1 MNTGPSGPTHVG
13 PAGKPAL
20 PGRVLGVD
28 LGSRRIGLALSDPG
42 GRIASPYGVL
52 QRAKQQVDDHRAIV
66 DVARENEAVL
76 IVVGLP
82 ISLSG
87 DLGPAARATLEE
99 VDAMQKVAG
108 ADLAIET
115 YDERLTTI
123 TAERSLNEARMSRE
137 ERRKVVDKVAAAVML
152 QSWLES
158 KR

>member
-1 MNTGPSGPTHVG
+1 VT
-13 PAGKPAL
+13 
-20 PGRVLGVD
+20 GRVLGVD

-42 GRIASPYGVL
+42 GQIASPFSVL
-52 QRAKQQVDDHRAIV
+52 ERATQQVEDHRAIV
-66 DVARENEAVL
+66 AAARENEAVA

-99 VDAMQKVAG
+99 VEALRTTAG
-108 ADLAIET
+108 TDLPVET
-115 YDERLTTI
+115 YDERLTTV
-123 TAERSLNEARMSRE
+123 TAERTLQEARMTRDA
-137 ERRKVVDKVAAAVML
+137 RRRVVDKVAAAVML

>member
-1 MNTGPSGPTHVG
+1 VTPPPSG
-13 PAGKPAL
+13 AS
-20 PGRVLGVD
+20 GRVLGVD

-42 GRIASPYGVL
+42 GRIASPHAVL

-66 DVARENEAVL
+66 DVARENDAVL

-123 TAERSLNEARMSRE
+123 TAERSLTEARMSRE

-158 KR
+158 NR

>member
-1 MNTGPSGPTHVG
+1 MTPR
-13 PAGKPAL
+13 

-42 GRIASPYGVL
+42 RHIASPHSVL

-66 DVARENEAVL
+66 VVARENDAVL

-99 VDAMQKVAG
+99 AAALQTTAG
-108 ADLAIET
+108 ADLPVDT
-115 YDERLTTI
+115 YDERLTTVS
-123 TAERSLNEARMSRE
+123 AERSLNEARMTRD
-137 ERRKVVDKVAAAVML
+137 ERRRVVDKVAAAVML

-158 KR
+158 RS

>member
-1 MNTGPSGPTHVG
+1 M
-13 PAGKPAL
+13 
-20 PGRVLGVD
+20 
-28 LGSRRIGLALSDPG
+28 
-42 GRIASPYGVL
+42 
-52 QRAKQQVDDHRAIV
+52 
-66 DVARENEAVL
+66 ARENEAVV

-99 VDAMQKVAG
+99 IEAMREIAG
-108 ADLAIET
+108 ADLPVET

-123 TAERSLNEARMSRE
+123 TAERSLNESRMSRA

-158 KR
+158 NR